1 MSSSANRQGKGIEN
15 WPVPCRFVIFYLIYH
30 LSMVLLI
37 TTLFCCCNMLF
48 INAFVDNLSSKNLKK
63 ATVDNFFYLGVL
75 QEMITR

>member
-1 MSSSANRQGKGIEN
+1 
-15 WPVPCRFVIFYLIYH
+15 
-30 LSMVLLI
+30 
-37 TTLFCCCNMLF
+37 MLF